1 MENHTTEYLE
11 EIENQEI
18 EGSQMLENE
27 TSLETTQEYLG
38 ESILENHTTE
48 YLEEIENQEIETLGR
63 SENKTSL
70 EIDYYVF
77 QTEIGKGI
85 GYRLERLRQN
95 IRSLRIEVREFSELI
110 QKTNY
115 ESKKRVDEMRLK
127 YSSYRSRKR

>member
-1 MENHTTEYLE
+1 MENNTTEYLGE
-11 EIENQEI
+11 FENQEI
-18 EGSQMLENE
+18 EGSQILENE
-27 TSLETTQEYLG
+27 TSLENNTTEYLG
-38 ESILENHTTE
+38 EF
-48 YLEEIENQEIETLGR
+48 ENQENESLGR

-70 EIDYYVF
+70 EIDYYVY

-85 GYRLERLRQN
+85 GYRLEKLRKN

-115 ESKKRVDEMRLK
+115 ESKKRIDEMRLK